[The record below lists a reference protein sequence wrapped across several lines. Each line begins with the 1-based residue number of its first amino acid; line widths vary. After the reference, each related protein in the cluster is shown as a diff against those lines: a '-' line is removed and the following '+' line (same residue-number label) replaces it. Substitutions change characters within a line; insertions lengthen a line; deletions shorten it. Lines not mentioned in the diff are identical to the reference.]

1 MAGGPDSAVY
11 GSSSSG
17 WFNSF
22 LFERWFLE
30 VFMVYVDKVR
40 TDPAEKVCLIGDSL
54 GSHFN
59 GSLVQ
64 VAKEK
69 NVVFCMLPIK

>member
-1 MAGGPDSAVY
+1 
-11 GSSSSG
+11 
-17 WFNSF
+17 
-22 LFERWFLE
+22 
-30 VFMVYVDKVR
+30 MVYVDKMR
-40 TDPAEKVCLIGDSL
+40 TNPTEKVCLIGDNL

-69 NVVFCMLPIK
+69 NVVFCMLPTRNGRTVT